1 MVAKSALVIK
11 PLRVSAGEYS
21 AVAIQLAW
29 FDTEKKGK
37 STRTRVP
44 LHTTV
49 WVVALGQQPNNKQNG
64 LNGVKVPRSLPLALW
79 PCDC

>member
-29 FDTEKKGK
+29 FDTERKAKAQEQEFRCTRPFGSWLWDTTTKQQAKWVEWGKG
-37 STRTRVP
+37 SP
-44 LHTTV
+44 FPS
-49 WVVALGQQPNNKQNG
+49 LG
-64 LNGVKVPRSLPLALW
+64 LMAV
-79 PCDC
+79 